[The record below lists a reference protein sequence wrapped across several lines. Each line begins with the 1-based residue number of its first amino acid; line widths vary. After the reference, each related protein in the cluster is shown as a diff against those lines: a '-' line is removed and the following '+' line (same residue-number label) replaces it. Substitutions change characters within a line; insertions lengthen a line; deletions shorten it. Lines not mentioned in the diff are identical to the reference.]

1 MKPINLALLWSC
13 VAGVAFA
20 QNPVTITLENARER
34 AREYGGQGQR
44 YRIAIAAL
52 QTLMGVL

>member
-13 VAGVAFA
+13 VAGVVFA
-20 QNPVTITLENARER
+20 ENPVTITLENARER
-34 AREYGGQGQR
+34 AQYDGQVQR

>member
-13 VAGVAFA
+13 VAGAAFA
-20 QNPVTITLENARER
+20 QNPVTITLENALER
-34 AREYGGQGQR
+34 AQYDGQVQR